1 MFKPFSF
8 CIFICLVFLSS
19 CQQDAVKP
27 KFQIGFSQCVD
38 DPWRDVMNSEM
49 ARELAYHPELK
60 LEMLVAYNNS
70 EKQVE
75 QIRELVNKKVDL
87 LIVSPNESKPL
98 TPVIEEVYKAGI
110 PVILI
115 DRKTES
121 EQYTAYIGAN
131 NYEIGKTA
139 GKYISTQLNGKGN
152 IIEIKMEMTI
162 SPAIER
168 SRGFRDFV
176 VTAPNL
182 KVVDEMENINGLEDI
197 RNKLPDMLRKHPE
210 ANIIFAQT
218 DLLAETAYKIAQEQ
232 GREKD
237 LFFVGVDGIP
247 GTGRGIQA
255 VEEGVLNASLLYPT
269 GGAEAIRLALAILN
283 KEPYVKQ
290 NDLQT
295 IVINRDNAHILHNQM
310 KKVNSLQESVER
322 QTVKLDE
329 LNKTYSSQKD
339 RLYFVGILLSI
350 VILLGSILLY
360 LFREKQL
367 SNQILADQNQ
377 AILEQKNKIEE
388 VSEQAR
394 QATEEKLRFYS
405 YISHE
410 FRTPLSLILTPTEDL
425 LHRKNTDAKE
435 TRSTL
440 QLIRKNANRLLRL
453 VDQLLELRKI
463 DAGKMTLEAQQ
474 ADLVAFI
481 KDIVSD
487 FNVKAK
493 SQNIDLQFICPFP
506 QLPFWFD
513 AEKLDKVFFNIINN
527 GFKYTPQGGL
537 IHISLLKNLDKIE
550 IIVTDNG
557 IGMSAEE
564 REHAFD
570 LFYRGSQNMSL
581 GSGLGL
587 ALSHEFVV
595 LHKGEI
601 RLESEK
607 GYGTTFKIVLPF
619 QQPEWVT
626 EQTAETIQ
634 PHFNHIIETVDTEM
648 NEANT
653 PPSRLGRDFV
663 PQQYFDNTIVLI
675 EDNIDL
681 NAFLNQ
687 KLSKKYN
694 IVALETAE
702 KGWAAILENIPD
714 LIISDVMLPGMD
726 GFTLTQKVKND
737 FRTSHIPVILLTAK
751 GQIDS
756 QIEGAKVGAD
766 AYMSKP
772 FNQNLLEEKI
782 KGLIENRDRMRRRF
796 TNEITNPTHV
806 LKGERKF
813 LIEFEALIEK
823 YLADSTLSVE
833 KLSHELGM
841 SRVQL
846 FRKISALT
854 NKNVSDYI
862 ADFKLQKAKA
872 LLTNSD
878 KTIAEIAY
886 ETGFNNPSYFT
897 TFFKQKTNQ
906 TPSEWRNG

>member
-1 MFKPFSF
+1 MFKRLPYS
-8 CIFICLVFLSS
+8 IFIFLIFLCG
-19 CQQDAVKP
+19 CQQDTVETKY
-27 KFQIGFSQCVD
+27 KIGFSQCCD
-38 DPWRDVMNSEM
+38 DPWRDVMNNEM
-49 ARELAYHPELK
+49 ARELAFHPEVK
-60 LEMLVAYNNS
+60 LETLISDNNS
-70 EKQVE
+70 KKQIE
-75 QIRELVNKKVDL
+75 QIRELVKKKVDL
-87 LIVSPNESKPL
+87 LIVSPNEAKPL
-98 TPVIEEVYKAGI
+98 TPVIEEVYKAGV

-115 DRKTES
+115 DRKTDS
-121 EQYTAYIGAN
+121 ELYTAFLGAN

-139 GKYISTQLNGKGN
+139 GKYIANQMKSPSN
-152 IIEIKMEMTI
+152 IIEIKLQMTI
-162 SPAIER
+162 SPATER
-168 SRGFRDFV
+168 NRGFRDAV
-176 VTAPNL
+176 NGSPKL
-182 KVVDEMENINGLEDI
+182 KIVDSLETVNGLDDI
-197 RNKLPDMLRKHPE
+197 TNHLPNILHKHPE
-210 ANIIFAQT
+210 VNVIFGHT
-218 DLLAETAYKIAQEQ
+218 DLLAETAYKVTQEQ
-232 GREKD
+232 GRVKD
-237 LFFVGVDGIP
+237 LFFVGIDGIP

-269 GGAEAIRLALAILN
+269 GGAEAVRLALTILN
-283 KEPYVKQ
+283 KGSFDKQ
-290 NDLQT
+290 NDLKT
-295 IVINRDNAHILHNQM
+295 IVINSDNANILHNQM
-310 KKVNSLQESVER
+310 KKVNSLQESAER
-322 QTVKLDE
+322 QELKLGE
-329 LNKTYSSQKD
+329 LNRTYSSQKA

-350 VILLGSILLY
+350 VVLLGAILLY

-367 SNQILADQNQ
+367 SNQMLAAQNQ

-394 QATEEKLRFYS
+394 KATEEKLRFYS

-425 LHRKNTDAKE
+425 LHRKTNDAKE

-440 QLIRKNANRLLRL
+440 QLIRKNSNRLLRL

-463 DAGKMTLEAQQ
+463 DSGKMTLEAHQ

-487 FNVKAK
+487 FNMKAK
-493 SQNIDLQFICPFP
+493 SLNIDLQFLCPFSE
-506 QLPFWFD
+506 LPFGFD
-513 AEKLDKVFFNIINN
+513 AEKLDKVLFNIISNA
-527 GFKYTPQGGL
+527 FKYTPQGGL

-550 IIVTDNG
+550 IVVTDNG

-607 GYGTTFKIVLPF
+607 GHGTTFKIVLPF
-619 QQPEWVT
+619 NQPEWMS
-626 EQTAETIQ
+626 EQTSETIQ
-634 PHFNHIIETVDTEM
+634 PHFNHIIETVETET
-648 NEANT
+648 NASNT
-653 PPSRLGRDFV
+653 PP
-663 PQQYFDNTIVLI
+663 QYFENTIVLI
-675 EDNIDL
+675 EDNTDL

-702 KGWAAILENIPD
+702 KGWEAILAHIPD

-751 GQIDS
+751 GQMES
-756 QIEGAKVGAD
+756 QIEGTKAGAD
-766 AYMSKP
+766 AYMPKP
-772 FNQNLLEEKI
+772 FNQHLLEERI

-823 YLADSTLSVE
+823 NLGDSTLSVE

>member
-1 MFKPFSF
+1 MFNRFPL
-8 CIFICLVFLSS
+8 IFFAAFVFLCS
-19 CQQDAVKP
+19 CQQDTVKP
-27 KFQIGFSQCVD
+27 KYEIGFSQCCD
-38 DPWRDVMNSEM
+38 DPWRDVMNREM
-49 ARELAYHPELK
+49 ARELAFHQEVK
-60 LEMLVAYNNS
+60 LETRVSYNNS
-70 EKQVE
+70 AKQIE

-87 LIVSPNESKPL
+87 LIISPNETKPL
-98 TPVIEEVYKAGI
+98 TPIIEEVYKAGI

-115 DRKTES
+115 DRKTDS
-121 EQYTAYIGAN
+121 ELYTAFIGAN

-139 GKYISTQLNGKGN
+139 GQYIASQIKNQAHV
-152 IIEIKMEMTI
+152 IELKLQMTI
-162 SPAIER
+162 SPATER
-168 SRGFRDFV
+168 NRGFSDAVKASQKLKIVDSLETKVGLDDIFRDL
-176 VTAPNL
+176 PNL
-182 KVVDEMENINGLEDI
+182 
-197 RNKLPDMLRKHPE
+197 LRQHPE
-210 ANIIFAQT
+210 TNVIFGHT
-218 DLLAETAYKIAQEQ
+218 DLITETAYKVAREL
-232 GREKD
+232 GREKE
-237 LFFVGVDGIP
+237 LFFVGIDGIP

-269 GGAEAIRLALAILN
+269 GGAEAIRLALNILK
-283 KEPYVKQ
+283 KEPFTKQ

-295 IVINRDNAHILHNQM
+295 IVINRDNANILHNQM

-329 LNKTYSSQKD
+329 LNKTYSSQKA

-367 SNQILADQNQ
+367 SNQILAAQNQ

-388 VSEQAR
+388 VSEHAR

-425 LHRKNTDAKE
+425 LHRKTNDAKE

-463 DAGKMTLEAQQ
+463 DAGKMTLEAHQ

-493 SQNIDLQFICPFP
+493 SQNIDLQFLCPFP
-506 QLPFWFD
+506 ELPFWFD
-513 AEKLDKVFFNIINN
+513 AEKLDKVLFNIISNA
-527 GFKYTPQGGL
+527 FKYTPQGGL

-550 IIVTDNG
+550 IIVNDNG

-595 LHKGEI
+595 LHKGEL

-607 GYGTTFKIVLPF
+607 NHGTTFKVVLPF
-619 QQPEWVT
+619 QQPEWVS
-626 EQTAETIQ
+626 EQVIETIHQ
-634 PHFNHIIETVDTEM
+634 PHFNHVIETPETET
-648 NEANT
+648 NDKNT
-653 PPSRLGRDFV
+653 PP
-663 PQQYFDNTIVLI
+663 QYFDNTIIII

-681 NAFLNQ
+681 NAFLCQ

-694 IVALETAE
+694 AIALETAE
-702 KGWAAILENIPD
+702 KGWEAILENIPD
-714 LIISDVMLPGMD
+714 LIISDVMLPEMD
-726 GFTLTQKVKND
+726 GFTLTQKIKND
-737 FRTSHIPVILLTAK
+737 FRTSHIPVIILTAK
-751 GQIDS
+751 GQMES
-756 QIEGAKVGAD
+756 QIEGAKAGAD
-766 AYMSKP
+766 AYMPKP
-772 FNQNLLEEKI
+772 FNQHLLEEKI
-782 KGLIENRDRMRRRF
+782 NGLIENRDRMRRRF

-823 YLADSTLSVE
+823 HLGDSTLSVE

>member
-8 CIFICLVFLSS
+8 SIFICLVFLSG
-19 CQQDAVKP
+19 CQPDTAKP
-27 KFQIGFSQCVD
+27 KYIIGFSQCVD

-49 ARELAYHPELK
+49 SRELAYHPELK

-75 QIRELVNKKVDL
+75 QIRELVKKKVDL

-98 TPVIEEVYKAGI
+98 TPIIEEVYNAGI

-182 KVVDEMENINGLEDI
+182 KVVDAMENINGLDDI
-197 RNKLPDMLRKHPE
+197 RNKLPVMLRKHPE

-269 GGAEAIRLALAILN
+269 GGAEAIRLALTILN
-283 KEPYVKQ
+283 KGSFTKQ

-295 IVINRDNAHILHNQM
+295 IVINKDNAHILHNQM

-329 LNKTYSSQKD
+329 LNKTYSSQKA

-425 LHRKNTDAKE
+425 LHRKTNDAKE

-527 GFKYTPQGGL
+527 AFKYTPQGGL

-607 GYGTTFKIVLPF
+607 GHGTTFKIVLPF
-619 QQPEWVT
+619 QQPEWVS
-626 EQTAETIQ
+626 EQTTETIQ
-634 PHFNHIIETVDTEM
+634 PHFKHIIETVETET
-648 NEANT
+648 NASNT
-653 PPSRLGRDFV
+653 PP
-663 PQQYFDNTIVLI
+663 QYFENTIVLI

-737 FRTSHIPVILLTAK
+737 FRTSHIPVIILTAK
-751 GQIDS
+751 GQMES
-756 QIEGAKVGAD
+756 QIEGAKAGAD
-766 AYMSKP
+766 AYMPKP

>member
-1 MFKPFSF
+1 MYHKLKYCF
-8 CIFICLVFLSS
+8 FILSTFLFS
-19 CQQDAVKP
+19 CQQDTIEK
-27 KFQIGFSQCVD
+27 KYNIGFSQCCD

-49 ARELAYHPELK
+49 ARELAFHPEVK
-60 LEMLVAYNNS
+60 LETWVANNNS
-70 EKQVE
+70 EKQIE
-75 QIRELVNKKVDL
+75 QIRELVKKKIDL

-98 TPVIEEVYKAGI
+98 TPIIEEVYKAGI

-121 EQYTAYIGAN
+121 ELYTAFIGAD

-139 GKYISTQLNGKGN
+139 GKYIASQINGQAN
-152 IIEIKMEMTI
+152 IIEIKLQMTI
-162 SPAIER
+162 SPAKER
-168 SRGFRDFV
+168 NRGFRDAV
-176 VTAPNL
+176 NASPKLKLVDSLEAVLGLDDVTHNFPN
-182 KVVDEMENINGLEDI
+182 I
-197 RNKLPDMLRKHPE
+197 LRQHPE
-210 ANIIFAQT
+210 ANVVFGHT
-218 DLLAETAYKIAQEQ
+218 DLLAETAYKVAQEQ
-232 GREKD
+232 GRAKG
-237 LFFVGVDGIP
+237 LFFVGIDGIP

-255 VEEGVLNASLLYPT
+255 IEEGVLNASLLYPT
-269 GGAEAIRLALAILN
+269 GGAEAIRLALSILT
-283 KEPYVKQ
+283 KGSFMKQ
-290 NDLQT
+290 NDLKT
-295 IVINRDNAHILHNQM
+295 IVINSDNANILHNQM

-322 QTVKLDE
+322 QALKLEE
-329 LNKTYSSQKD
+329 LNRTYSSQKS

-367 SNQILADQNQ
+367 SNQMLAAQNQ

-394 QATEEKLRFYS
+394 KATEDKLRFYS

-463 DAGKMTLEAQQ
+463 DAGKMTLEGNQ

-493 SQNIDLQFICPFP
+493 SQNIDLQFLCPFP

-513 AEKLDKVFFNIINN
+513 AEKLDKVLFNIISNA
-527 GFKYTPQGGL
+527 FKYTPQGGL
-537 IHISLLKNLDKIE
+537 IHVSLLKNLDKIE

-557 IGMSAEE
+557 IGMTTEE

-587 ALSHEFVV
+587 ALSHEFVL

-607 GYGTTFKIVLPF
+607 GHGTTFKIVLPF
-619 QQPEWVT
+619 HQPEWVS
-626 EQTAETIQ
+626 EQTTETIK
-634 PHFNHIIETVDTEM
+634 PHFNHIIETVETEI
-648 NEANT
+648 NESNAT
-653 PPSRLGRDFV
+653 P
-663 PQQYFDNTIVLI
+663 QYFENTIVLI
-675 EDNIDL
+675 EDNKDL
-681 NAFLNQ
+681 NSFLTQ
-687 KLSKKYN
+687 RLSKNYK
-694 IVALETAE
+694 IVTHETAE
-702 KGWAAILENIPD
+702 KGWISILENIPD

-751 GQIDS
+751 GQMES
-756 QIEGAKVGAD
+756 QIEGTKAGAD
-766 AYMSKP
+766 AYMPKP

-872 LLTNSD
+872 LLTGSD